1 MGECGLRDTGKVRG
15 DMSGTYGGY
24 FPPQGSPHWSIQRW
38 LGTGAAALA
47 LGLGVC
53 TGQAIAAA
61 DPGEG
66 TPRSTNDGAD
76 GRHSGRAAQSLAVRP
91 TTDSPAIT
99 RPHRVRPAAAA
110 AGRPQPRPAQA
121 HVAGGDDARARAGI
135 GRAVTAAVRADLA
148 PPGAASSVVGLTTS
162 APAVAV
168 AEPTSPTPQIPMATA
183 VAEDPALPAAPLIA
197 SLADSLRQFVRQMQ
211 EGAVQGVV
219 RQRDISYGPLPTEKL
234 DVYAPPD
241 AVDAPMILMI
251 HGGGWSFGDKANRG
265 LVRNKVDHFVANGA
279 VFISANYPMLPS
291 HTPDEQADA
300 VAAAIAYV
308 QSHASEWGGDP
319 DNLVL
324 MGHSAGGHLAALVS
338 AQSDRYPDLRPW
350 RGTVVLDS
358 AALDLVAR
366 MEDRPPPLFR
376 RAFGTDPAYWESV
389 SPILALHGAT
399 EPLLLVCASRRSE
412 SCPQAQDFATAAV
425 SFGTDVEVSS
435 QPLSHRQINV
445 TLGRPGDYTDTVDAF
460 LNRVWTMDSPAV

>member
-1 MGECGLRDTGKVRG
+1 
-15 DMSGTYGGY
+15 MSGTRGGCS
-24 FPPQGSPHWSIQRW
+24 PPQGSPHWSIQRW

-53 TGQAIAAA
+53 AGQAVAAA
-61 DPGEG
+61 DAGDG
-66 TPRSTNDGAD
+66 TPRNTGDGANGTPA
-76 GRHSGRAAQSLAVRP
+76 GRPAKSLTARP
-91 TTDSPAIT
+91 TTDSPAAT
-99 RPHRVRPAAAA
+99 KPHRVRPSAATT
-110 AGRPQPRPAQA
+110 GEPQLRPPHARVVGDQA
-121 HVAGGDDARARAGI
+121 HRRAGI
-135 GRAVTAAVRADLA
+135 GRAVEAAVQADPA
-148 PPGAASSVVGLTTS
+148 PPGSASSVVGITTP
-162 APAVAV
+162 APAAGV
-168 AEPTSPTPQIPMATA
+168 AEPASPTPQITPASA
-183 VAEDPALPAAPLIA
+183 VAEVPARPAAPLIE
-197 SLADSLRQFVRQMQ
+197 SLVDSLRQFLRQVQ
-211 EGAVQGVV
+211 GQVQQGAGQGVV
-219 RQRDISYGPLPTEKL
+219 RHRDISYGSLPAEKL

-241 AVDAPMILMI
+241 AADAPMILMI

-265 LVRNKVDHFVANGA
+265 LVRNKVNHFVPNGA
-279 VFISANYPMLPS
+279 LFISANYPMLPS

-389 SPILALHGAT
+389 SPLLALHGAT
-399 EPLLLVCASRRSE
+399 EPLLLVCASRRSD
-412 SCPQAQDFATAAV
+412 SCPQAQEFATAAT
-425 SFGTDVEVSS
+425 SFGTDVAVSP
-435 QPLSHRQINV
+435 QGLTHRQINV
-445 TLGRPGDYTDTVDAF
+445 TLGRPGDYTDAVDAF